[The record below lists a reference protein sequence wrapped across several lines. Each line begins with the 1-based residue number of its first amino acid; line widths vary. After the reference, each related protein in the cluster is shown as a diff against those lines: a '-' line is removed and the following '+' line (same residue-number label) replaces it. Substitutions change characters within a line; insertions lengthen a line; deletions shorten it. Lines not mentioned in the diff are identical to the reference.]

1 MQRRD
6 TPTIK
11 TPVGSSIH
19 SAKDHND
26 TSEGAV
32 HWFQDESGKGLR
44 DSTLFKNL
52 SLLIFYDNHFKKKI
66 RYIFQR
72 STMEINIY
80 NILKKE
86 IQDFFINT
94 SFYLLQN
101 FTN

>member
-52 SLLIFYDNHFKKKI
+52 SLRIFYD
-66 RYIFQR
+66 
-72 STMEINIY
+72 
-80 NILKKE
+80 LKKNQIHISE
-86 IQDFFINT
+86 KYNGNQ
-94 SFYLLQN
+94 YL
-101 FTN
+101 

>member
-32 HWFQDESGKGLR
+32 HWFQDESGTVKASEILHC
-44 DSTLFKNL
+44 SKTSL
-52 SLLIFYDNHFKKKI
+52 SSYF
-66 RYIFQR
+66 
-72 STMEINIY
+72 M
-80 NILKKE
+80 ILKKKSDTYFRE
-86 IQDFFINT
+86 VQWKSIFIR
-94 SFYLLQN
+94 F
-101 FTN
+101 

>member
-44 DSTLFKNL
+44 DSTLVKNL
-52 SLLIFYDNHFKKKI
+52 SLLIFYDFKKNQIHISEK
-66 RYIFQR
+66 
-72 STMEINIY
+72 Y
-80 NILKKE
+80 NGN
-86 IQDFFINT
+86 Q
-94 SFYLLQN
+94 YL
-101 FTN
+101 

>member
-52 SLLIFYDNHFKKKI
+52 SLLIFYDF
-66 RYIFQR
+66 
-72 STMEINIY
+72 
-80 NILKKE
+80 LKKSDTYFRE
-86 IQDFFINT
+86 VQWKSIFIR
-94 SFYLLQN
+94 F
-101 FTN
+101 

>member
-52 SLLIFYDNHFKKKI
+52 SLLIFYDNHFKKKSDTYF
-66 RYIFQR
+66 REVQW
-72 STMEINIY
+72 
-80 NILKKE
+80 KKK

-101 FTN
+101 LTN